1 MPTSFSRRILV
12 IDDSPEVAKL
22 LYTLLSDMAEI
33 SVASSGQ
40 RGIHLAATLQPTLI
54 LLDFQLPDMD
64 GLAVCGFLK
73 KDALL
78 EPIPVMMLTAKCD
91 VETEV
96 AALEAGAVD
105 YLTKPLQAQ
114 VVRARVKAQLSL
126 RQQTLQLQE
135 LANVDGLTGLY
146 NRRYFDAA
154 LKAEFARVSRY
165 GGELTLAMIDI
176 DDFKNYNDQMG
187 HVQGDI
193 CLRRV
198 GQALAGAMRR
208 PGEVLTRYGGE
219 EFVLIA
225 PGTGAEDALAL
236 SEWMR
241 ERVLQLAL
249 PHPSSSTGQYVT
261 VSIGL
266 STWQAGKCLDG
277 LALLALADSAL
288 YVAKRHGRNRCHALE

>member
-1 MPTSFSRRILV
+1 VTTHFSRRILI

-22 LYTLLSDMAEI
+22 LYSLLSDMAKI
-33 SVASSGQ
+33 SVANSGQ
-40 RGIHLAATLQPTLI
+40 RGIHLAASLQPTLI
-54 LLDFQLPDMD
+54 LLDFQLPDMN
-64 GLAVCGFLK
+64 GIAVCDLLK

-91 VETEV
+91 AETEV
-96 AALEAGAVD
+96 SALEAGAVD
-105 YLTKPLQAQ
+105 FLTKPLQAL
-114 VVRARVKAQLSL
+114 VVRARVSAQLSL

-146 NRRYFDAA
+146 NRRYCDAA
-154 LKAEFARVSRY
+154 LKAELARVSRY
-165 GGELTLAMIDI
+165 GGQLTIAMIDI
-176 DDFKNYNDQMG
+176 DHFKDYNDQLG

-198 GQALAGAMRR
+198 GQALAEAMRR

-225 PGTGAEDALAL
+225 PGTGAQDAMGLGD
-236 SEWMR
+236 WMR

-249 PHPSSSTGQYVT
+249 PHPRSQVSPYVT

-266 STWQAGKCLDG
+266 AAWVEGKSDDPV
-277 LALLALADSAL
+277 ALLALADSAL
-288 YVAKRHGRNRCHALE
+288 YVAKRQGRNRCHVLE